1 MGNNAVELLLAI
13 EFNLSQALLTQ
24 RLAQKETN
32 FDKTVIS
39 NELELKIKEM
49 EKTKQET
56 ITQMGKLRKLREQ
69 LNDQQQ
75 KFDYQRWFEREK
87 LKVLSNRHM
96 SLQIKQA
103 IHKRDYE
110 ALYV

>member
-1 MGNNAVELLLAI
+1 MNKSVSIILTFLAHR
-13 EFNLSQALLTQ
+13 Q
-24 RLAQKETN
+24 
-32 FDKTVIS
+32 
-39 NELELKIKEM
+39 
-49 EKTKQET
+49 
-56 ITQMGKLRKLREQ
+56 LREQ